1 MAASSGRPVGKA
13 PSVKLTVRISEEL
26 STDLNM
32 YAAAHEMSR
41 SDAAR
46 ELLREAVFAKREREF
61 APLCRSAVREELN
74 KWLDSA
80 RMQKEYAADDFYD
93 RLAASV
99 DSELAEIRQLA
110 GAGLYAAVA
119 AASHTDGDPEGYWDA
134 WYTNALRLS
143 WAIGL
148 APTLAECESLAASVE
163 GAQ

>member
-1 MAASSGRPVGKA
+1 MAASSASAGRGSSA
-13 PSVKLTVRISEEL
+13 KLTVRISEEL
-26 STDLNM
+26 ATDLDM
-32 YAAAHEMSR
+32 YAAARGVSR

-93 RLAASV
+93 RLSAAV
-99 DSELAEIRQLA
+99 DSELAEMRQLL

-119 AASHTDGDPEGYWDA
+119 AAAHTDGDVEGDWDA
-134 WYTNALRLS
+134 WYAEALRLS
-143 WAIGL
+143 WTMGL
-148 APTLAECESLAASVE
+148 ASTLGECESYAASME
-163 GAQ
+163 GVR